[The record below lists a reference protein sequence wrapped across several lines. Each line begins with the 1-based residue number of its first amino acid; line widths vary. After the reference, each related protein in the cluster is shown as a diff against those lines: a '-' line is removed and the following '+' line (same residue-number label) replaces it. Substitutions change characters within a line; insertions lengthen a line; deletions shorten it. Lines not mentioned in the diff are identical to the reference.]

1 MLKVAL
7 TGGIGSGKSTV
18 AEFFDE
24 LGAFVIDSD
33 QLARDVVERGTPGYE
48 AVLAAFGDGILT
60 DGEIDRAKLAEIVF
74 KDAAARA
81 TLESIIHPLVR
92 DAAEKTVRN
101 LPSDAVVINQIPLLV
116 ETDGAKRFDFVIT
129 VSADEDVRRRR
140 LIERGMKDYEITK
153 RLAAQVDDTA
163 REAIA
168 HFVIRNNGSLEE
180 LRQAVQVLWRNELL
194 PRRTE
199 Q

>member
-18 AEFFDE
+18 ADFLDE
-24 LGAFVIDSD
+24 LGAYVIDSD

-92 DAAEKTVRN
+92 DAAEKMVKS
-101 LPSDAVVINQIPLLV
+101 LPADAVVINQIPLLV

-129 VSADEDVRRRR
+129 VSADEGVRRRR

-153 RLAAQVDDTA
+153 RLAAQVNDAA
-163 REAIA
+163 RETIA
-168 HFVIRNNGSLEE
+168 HSVVRNNGSIEE
-180 LRQAVQVLWRNELL
+180 LHQVVEELWRLELL
-194 PRRTE
+194 PRSTE

>member
-18 AEFFDE
+18 ADFLDE
-24 LGAFVIDSD
+24 LGAYVIDSD
-33 QLARDVVERGTPGYE
+33 QLAREVVERGTSGYE

-60 DGEIDRAKLAEIVF
+60 DGEINRAKLAEIVF
-74 KDAAARA
+74 KDATARA

-92 DAAEKTVRN
+92 DAAEKMVKS
-101 LPSDAVVINQIPLLV
+101 LPADAVVINQIPLLV

-129 VSADEDVRRRR
+129 VSADEDIRRRR

-153 RLAAQVDDTA
+153 RLAAQVNDAA

-168 HFVIRNNGSLEE
+168 HSVIRNNGSIDE
-180 LRQAVQVLWRNELL
+180 LRQVVEELWRLELL
-194 PRRTE
+194 PRST
-199 Q
+199 QQ

>member
-18 AEFFDE
+18 ADFLDE
-24 LGAFVIDSD
+24 LGAYVIDSD

-48 AVLAAFGDGILT
+48 AVLAAFGDGILAN
-60 DGEIDRAKLAEIVF
+60 GEIDRAKLAEIVF

-92 DAAEKTVRN
+92 DAAEKMVKS

-129 VSADEDVRRRR
+129 VSADEDIRRRR

-153 RLAAQVDDTA
+153 RLSAQVNDAA

-168 HFVIRNNGSLEE
+168 HSVIRNNGSIDELRHVVEE
-180 LRQAVQVLWRNELL
+180 LWRLELL
-194 PRRTE
+194 PRSTE

>member
-48 AVLAAFGDGILT
+48 AVLAAFGDDILT
-60 DGEIDRAKLAEIVF
+60 DGEINRAKLAEIVF

-168 HFVIRNNGSLEE
+168 NSIIRNNGSIDE
-180 LRQAVQVLWRNELL
+180 LRQVVEELWRLELL
-194 PRRTE
+194 PRSTE

>member
-18 AEFFDE
+18 ADFLDE
-24 LGAFVIDSD
+24 LGAYVIDSD

-48 AVLAAFGDGILT
+48 AVLAAFGDGILA

-74 KDAAARA
+74 KDATARA

-92 DAAEKTVRN
+92 DAAEKMVKS
-101 LPSDAVVINQIPLLV
+101 LPADAVVINQIPLLV

-129 VSADEDVRRRR
+129 VSADEDIRRRR

-153 RLAAQVDDTA
+153 RLSAQVNDAA

-168 HFVIRNNGSLEE
+168 HSVIRNNGSIDE
-180 LRQAVQVLWRNELL
+180 LRQVVEELWRLELL
-194 PRRTE
+194 PRSTE

>member
-18 AEFFDE
+18 ADFLDE
-24 LGAFVIDSD
+24 LGAYVIDSD
-33 QLARDVVERGTPGYE
+33 QLARDVVERGTSGYE

-74 KDAAARA
+74 KDATARA

-92 DAAEKTVRN
+92 DAAEKMVKS
-101 LPSDAVVINQIPLLV
+101 LPADAVVINQIPLLV

-129 VSADEDVRRRR
+129 VSADEDIRRRR

-153 RLAAQVDDTA
+153 RLSAQVNDAA

-168 HFVIRNNGSLEE
+168 HSVIRNNGSIDE
-180 LRQAVQVLWRNELL
+180 LRQVVEELWRLELL
-194 PRRTE
+194 PRSTE

>member
-7 TGGIGSGKSTV
+7 TGGIGSGKTTV
-18 AEFFDE
+18 ADFLDE
-24 LGAFVIDSD
+24 LGAYVIDSD

-48 AVLAAFGDGILT
+48 AVLAAFGDGILAN
-60 DGEIDRAKLAEIVF
+60 GEIDRAKLAEIVF

-92 DAAEKTVRN
+92 DAAEKMVRS
-101 LPSDAVVINQIPLLV
+101 LPADAVVINQIPLLV

-129 VSADEDVRRRR
+129 VSADEDIRRRR

-153 RLAAQVDDTA
+153 RLAAQVNDAA

-168 HFVIRNNGSLEE
+168 HSVIRNNGSIDELRHVVEE
-180 LRQAVQVLWRNELL
+180 LWRLELL
-194 PRRTE
+194 PRSTE